1 MNITL
6 GENIKRLRRDRQ
18 LTQEQLAEA
27 LEVSFQAVSKWEN
40 KVTYP
45 DIEVLPVIAGYF
57 DVTVDELLGVDVER
71 KEEEVKKILDQ
82 SKELRH
88 NGKIYDDMCF
98 LRDKVKEYPNNST
111 LLYELSLSVFIYYF
125 GAENRQFGEEQRRK
139 AGEEVVELCKKA
151 VRYNSKDE
159 AFALRCK
166 RQMAVTYRYMG
177 EKEKAREIVETFPDM
192 GMSWDLNI
200 APTLP
205 GDEALIRHQKNVAE
219 LVFLLETELLHIYHI
234 GGYTP
239 EQQIE
244 LNSMAEKVMLDVLG
258 ENPCFYNKTLYGI
271 CIRIVLQYEKLK
283 QYDKAM
289 DTLERA
295 LQYAVN
301 YEERPD
307 EGKYSVFWLSEVADK
322 LENAAKT
329 EENTLYDDLTDYMD
343 KMCQHDS
350 CYESDTRFQALREK
364 VAAQKKI

>member
-6 GENIKRLRRDRQ
+6 GENIKKLRRERQ

-40 KVTYP
+40 RVTYP

-57 DVTVDELLGVDVER
+57 DVTVEELLGVDVEK
-71 KEEEVKKILDQ
+71 KEEEVQKILYQ

-88 NGKIYDDMCF
+88 DGKIYDDMCF
-98 LRDKVKEYPNNST
+98 LRDKVKEYPNSST

-125 GAENRQFGEEQRRK
+125 GSEDRRFDEDQRRK

-151 VRYNSKDE
+151 VRYSKDE
-159 AFALRCK
+159 AFAIRCK

-177 EKEKAREIVETFPDM
+177 EKERAREIIETFPVM
-192 GMSWDLNI
+192 SMSWDLNI

-205 GDEALIRHQKNVAE
+205 IDEALIRHQKNVIE

-239 EQQIE
+239 EQQIK
-244 LNSMAEKVMLDVLG
+244 LNTMVEKVMLDILG
-258 ENPCFYNKTLYGI
+258 ENPYFYNKTLYGI
-271 CIRIVLQYEKLK
+271 CTRIVLQYEKLK
-283 QYDKAM
+283 QYDEAV

-295 LQYAVN
+295 LQYAMN
-301 YEERPD
+301 YEERPAKGRYD
-307 EGKYSVFWLSEVADK
+307 VFWLSEVEDK
-322 LENAAKT
+322 LENAAKSG
-329 EENTLYDDLTDYMD
+329 ENTLYDELTDYMD

-350 CYESDTRFQALREK
+350 YYESDERFRALREK
-364 VAAQKKI
+364 VAAKKKS

>member
-6 GENIKRLRRDRQ
+6 GENIKRLRRERQ

-57 DVTVDELLGVDVER
+57 DVTVDELMGVDVER
-71 KEEEVKKILDQ
+71 KEEEVKKILDR

-88 NGKIYDDMCF
+88 NGKVYDDMCF
-98 LRDKVKEYPNNST
+98 LRDKVKEYPNSST

-125 GAENRQFGEEQRRK
+125 GAENRQFDEERRRK

-151 VRYNSKDE
+151 VRYNSKNE
-159 AFALRCK
+159 AFAIRCK

-177 EKEKAREIVETFPDM
+177 EKEKAREIVETFPVM

-200 APTLP
+200 ASTLP
-205 GDEALIRHQKNVAE
+205 DDKALIRHQKNVAE

-239 EQQIE
+239 EQQLE
-244 LNSMAEKVMLDVLG
+244 LNTMAEKVMLDVLG

-271 CIRIVLQYEKLK
+271 CIRIVLQYEKMK
-283 QYDKAM
+283 QYDKAV

-301 YEERPD
+301 YEERTD
-307 EGKYSVFWLSEVADK
+307 EGKYSVFWLSEVEDK
-322 LENAAKT
+322 LENAAKS
-329 EENTLYDDLTDYMD
+329 EEKTLYDNLTDYMD
-343 KMCQHDS
+343 KMCQRDS
-350 CYESDTRFQALREK
+350 YYESDTRFKALREK
-364 VAAQKKI
+364 ATAQKKI